1 MRHLRLPLEKIF
13 DTLVEGVT
21 VFDPSGRITM
31 VNAAGERILGASA
44 SAMVGL
50 HYTEVP
56 WKRVQGEA
64 GAALAD
70 HPFARVLAGEE
81 RIECEEF
88 DIVAADG
95 RRTTIQLNAAAMRDE
110 DGAFAGMVATYA
122 DVGERKRAE
131 QRIHYLAT
139 RDVLTELSN
148 RALFTSR
155 LDAAIGAAAG
165 AGRMLAVVA
174 AGLDRF
180 TAINDSL
187 GRDVG
192 DEVLRTAASRL
203 TASTGVE
210 EAVARPGG
218 DEFLVLLPDVGTP
231 GRAHRLAAA
240 MRAGISVP
248 MRVSGRETVVTI
260 SMGMALFPNDGDTA
274 GALLRHAGMALNA
287 AKAAGGDCVRFF
299 DAQMNV
305 AARERFDTEG
315 ELRRALDRD
324 EFVLHYQPQADIAT
338 GAIVGWEALLRWRH
352 PQRGL
357 LAPSL
362 FLPIAESCGLAV
374 PIGER
379 VLQKACRQAAAWKR
393 AGRAAS
399 RVAVNISAQQF
410 RHPSFMGA
418 VHEAIASAG
427 IEPGLLELE
436 IVENALIGHEPE
448 LQAVFEGLA
457 RAGIELAIDDFGT
470 GYSNLGY
477 LKRLPIDTVKIDQSF
492 IHDVS
497 ASPEARAIVQ
507 AVIAMAHGLG
517 MRAVAEG
524 IEKREQLE
532 FLRSGGCD
540 RGQGH
545 LLGRPQPAEHW
556 NGAGPSRLIP
566 ADAH

>member
-1 MRHLRLPLEKIF
+1 MKRLPIPLEKIF

-21 VFDPSGRITM
+21 VFDPSGRITL
-31 VNAAGERILGASA
+31 VNAAGERILGARSPEI
-44 SAMVGL
+44 VGR

-56 WKRVQGEA
+56 WRRIRPEGEVTPA
-64 GAALAD
+64 T

-81 RIECEEF
+81 RIEGEEF
-88 DIVAADG
+88 DIVTADG
-95 RRTTIQLNAAAMRDE
+95 RRTTIQLNAAAMRGE

-155 LDAAIGAAAG
+155 LEAAIGAAAG
-165 AGRMLAVVA
+165 AGRIIAVIA

-192 DEVLRTAASRL
+192 DEVLRVAASRL
-203 TASTGVE
+203 TASAGVE

-218 DEFLVLLPDVGTP
+218 DEFLVLIPDAGTP
-231 GRAHRLAAA
+231 GRAHRAAAA
-240 MRAGISVP
+240 MRAGISAP
-248 MRVSGRETVVTI
+248 MRVSGRDTVVTV
-260 SMGMALFPNDGDTA
+260 SMGIALFPHDGDTA
-274 GALLRHAGMALNA
+274 GTLLRHAGMALNA

-305 AARERFDTEG
+305 AARERFDTEA

-338 GAIVGWEALLRWRH
+338 GTIVGWEALLRWRH
-352 PQRGL
+352 PERGL
-357 LAPSL
+357 LAPAL
-362 FLPIAESCGLAV
+362 FLPIAEGCGLAV

-393 AGRAAS
+393 GGRHAA
-399 RVAVNISAQQF
+399 RVAVNVSAQQF
-410 RHPSFMGA
+410 RHSGFMGA
-418 VHEAIASAG
+418 VHEAIGAAG
-427 IEPGLLELE
+427 IEPALLELE

-457 RAGIELAIDDFGT
+457 TAGIQLAIDDFGT

-497 ASPEARAIVQ
+497 GSPEARAIVQ

-532 FLRSGGCD
+532 FLRRGGCD